1 MKRTKAVWIIALLLL
16 LAVNSSQFGYA
27 QETPSK
33 DFDEYVNKALKD
45 WEVPGLAIAIV
56 KNDQVVFAK
65 GYGVRKLGDPTPVDE
80 KTLFAIGSSS
90 KAFTSASIAMLM
102 DEGKLKWDDPAAKYL
117 PGFQLFDPYV
127 TRELT
132 VRDLLSH
139 RSGLERGDFLWY
151 GTSYSRDEIVQR
163 VRYLKPSW
171 SFRSRF
177 GYQNIMYL
185 AAGQIVA
192 GVSGARWDDFIRDR
206 IFKPLGMT
214 SSSTSIN
221 DLKNA
226 SDVATPHAKID
237 ARVESI
243 PWRNIDN
250 IAPAGSINSNVVDMA
265 QWLRL
270 QLGEGVYKG
279 QRLISSGAAKEMH
292 TAQTVIRLEP
302 PWTLFYS
309 DAHFLN
315 YGLGWFLHDHRG
327 RKAVEHGGNI
337 DGMSA
342 LVAMIP
348 EEKLGLVILT
358 NMNGTPLPGALANRI
373 YDLYLGVQPRDYSA
387 DSLKAYTALLEQGKQ
402 AQKKIEEA
410 RVKGTS
416 PSLALDQY
424 EGTYKDE
431 MYGDAKVALTGG
443 KLVLTAPGFAGD
455 LAHWNYDTFQVTW
468 RDRTLGKA
476 LVTFTLNARGKVE
489 EMKLPDLQIG
499 FKRGPDPVDTS
510 AAVKLSEADLS
521 KFAGKYEAKI
531 PPIEISIE
539 MAGGL
544 LKAVLPGQPVYTL
557 TPVSPFRFRIEGAP
571 AGFFAQFEMASGKV
585 KSLTIEQGPGAS
597 FTLMPKQ

>member
-1 MKRTKAVWIIALLLL
+1 MRKILMCARFMDFIKLSHWATAQTSVGETTMKLTKAIRLVVLLLL
-16 LAVNSSQFGYA
+16 VLPSSQFGYA
-27 QETPSK
+27 QEAPSK

-45 WEVPGLAIAIV
+45 WDVPGLAIAIV
-56 KNDQVVFAK
+56 KNDQIVFAK

-90 KAFTSASIAMLM
+90 KAFTSASIAMLV
-102 DEGKLKWDDPAAKYL
+102 DEGKLKLDDPATKYL

-132 VRDLLSH
+132 VRDLLCH

-171 SFRSRF
+171 SLRSKF

-192 GVSGARWDDFIRDR
+192 GVSGKRWDDFIRER

-226 SDVATPHAKID
+226 ADVATPHSKLGTH
-237 ARVESI
+237 VEII

-250 IAPAGSINSNVVDMA
+250 IAPAGAINSNAVDMA
-265 QWLRL
+265 QWVRL

-279 QRLISSGAAKEMH
+279 QRLISSGGAKEMH
-292 TAQTVIRLEP
+292 TAQTVIRMEP
-302 PWTLFYS
+302 PWTLFHT

-327 RKAVEHGGNI
+327 RKVVEHGGNI
-337 DGMSA
+337 DGMTA

-358 NMNGTPLPGALANRI
+358 NMNGTQLPSAIAGRV
-373 YDLYLGVQPRDYSA
+373 YDLFLGVQPRDYSA
-387 DSLKAYTALLEQGKQ
+387 ESLKTQNALLEQ
-402 AQKKIEEA
+402 ARETQKKVVES

-416 PSLALDQY
+416 PTLALDQY
-424 EGTYKDE
+424 AGAYTDE
-431 MYGDAKVALTGG
+431 MYGDARVG
-443 KLVLTAPGFAGD
+443 
-455 LAHWNYDTFQVTW
+455 
-468 RDRTLGKA
+468 
-476 LVTFTLNARGKVE
+476 
-489 EMKLPDLQIG
+489 
-499 FKRGPDPVDTS
+499 
-510 AAVKLSEADLS
+510 
-521 KFAGKYEAKI
+521 
-531 PPIEISIE
+531 
-539 MAGGL
+539 
-544 LKAVLPGQPVYTL
+544 
-557 TPVSPFRFRIEGAP
+557 
-571 AGFFAQFEMASGKV
+571 
-585 KSLTIEQGPGAS
+585 
-597 FTLMPKQ
+597 

>member
-1 MKRTKAVWIIALLLL
+1 MKRTKAIWLVILLL
-16 LAVNSSQFGYA
+16 LALPASQISYA
-27 QETPSK
+27 QEAPSK
-33 DFDEYVNKALKD
+33 DFDDYINKALKD
-45 WEVPGLAIAIV
+45 WDVPGLAIAIV

-65 GYGVRKLGDPTPVDE
+65 GYGVRKFGDPTPVDE

-102 DEGKLKWDDPAAKYL
+102 DEGKLKWDDPATKYL

-132 VRDLLSH
+132 VRDLLCH
-139 RSGLERGDFLWY
+139 RSGLERGDLLWY
-151 GTSYSRDEIVQR
+151 ATPYDRDEIIQR
-163 VRYLKPSW
+163 VRFLKPSW
-171 SFRSRF
+171 SFRSKF

-192 GVSGARWDDFIRDR
+192 RVSGKRWDDFIRDR

-214 SSSTSIN
+214 SSSTSIG

-226 SDVATPHAKID
+226 TDVATPHSKID
-237 ARVESI
+237 DKVETI
-243 PWRNIDN
+243 AWRNIDN

-279 QRLISSGAAKEMH
+279 QRLISSGGAKEMH
-292 TAQTVIRLEP
+292 TAQTVIRMEP

-315 YGLGWFLHDHRG
+315 GLAWFLHDHRG
-327 RKAVEHGGNI
+327 RKVVEHGGNI

-358 NMNGTPLPGALANRI
+358 NMNGTPLPGAIANRV
-373 YDLYLGVQPRDYSA
+373 YDLYLGAQPRDYSA
-387 DSLKAYTALLEQGKQ
+387 EMLKSYTALLEQGKQ
-402 AQKKIEEA
+402 AQKKIEES

-424 EGTYKDE
+424 AGIYKDE
-431 MYGDAKVALTGG
+431 MYGDAKVALQGG
-443 KLVLTAPGFAGD
+443 KLVLTTPGFTGD

-476 LVTFTLNARGKVE
+476 LVTFTLNARGKID
-489 EMKLPDLQIG
+489 EMTLPDMQVS
-499 FKRGPDPVDTS
+499 FKRGPDPADTT
-510 AAVKLSEADLS
+510 AGIKLSEAELA
-521 KFAGKYEAKI
+521 KLAGKYEAKV

-539 MAGGL
+539 MVGGL
-544 LKAVLPGQPVYTL
+544 LKAVVPGQPVYTL
-557 TPVSPFRFRIEGAP
+557 TPISPVRFRIEGAP
-571 AGFFAQFEMASGKV
+571 AGFFVQFETADGKV
-585 KSLTIEQGPGAS
+585 KNLIIEQGPIVS
-597 FTLMPKQ
+597 LKLTPKQ